1 MKLNAKQNPIGG
13 LTPNPKNPRTIT
25 DAKLNALKAALY
37 EFGDLG
43 GFVFNQKSK
52 QLVGGHQRAKLF
64 DAKAPIVI
72 EKRYPKPTK
81 TGTTAEGFVELN
93 GERFKYREVYWDSP
107 TEKAA
112 NIAANK
118 GAGEWDNKLLI
129 EWFKDIDALDFDLDL
144 TMFDE
149 DERAKF
155 LGKDS
160 KKGLIDDDE
169 VPDKAPARTKLGQIW
184 QLGSHRLMCGDSTD
198 VCAVDRLMMGEK
210 AEMLFTDPPYGDNHA
225 AMDFDPTQAKLG
237 KSVVTKK
244 HKIASDEN
252 LDFLGPALNSASTAL
267 ADGATKIVFFKWKK
281 WIEVRE
287 ASEVFG
293 EPSACIVWDRDDIAA
308 AIMRFNP
315 CHEFAFHW
323 GSQTDKHSKSNLRN
337 VWRCQKE
344 YENKVL
350 HPTVKPIEIL
360 APAIEVCTDA
370 GDLILDLFGGSGST
384 LIACEKTNRKCFMME
399 LDPHYCDVIIERWE
413 KFTGQKAKLI
423 NNKVATNG
431 K

>member
-1 MKLNAKQNPIGG
+1 MAKLSDLN
-13 LTPNPKNPRTIT
+13 PNPKNPRSIT
-25 DAKLNALKAALY
+25 EPKLKALQAALV

-43 GFVFNQKSK
+43 GFVYNRKTK
-52 QLVGGHQRAKLF
+52 QLVGGHQRLKLF
-64 DAKAPIVI
+64 DANAPIVL
-72 EKRYPKPTK
+72 EKKYNKPTK
-81 TGTTAEGFVELN
+81 TGTVAEGFIELK
-93 GERFKYREVYWDSP
+93 GERFKYREVLWDSIR
-107 TEKAA
+107 EKAA

-118 GAGEWDNKLLI
+118 GAGDWDNKLLT
-129 EWFKDIDALDFDLDL
+129 EWFKEIDALDFNLDL

-149 DERAKF
+149 KEREKY
-155 LGKDS
+155 LGKES
-160 KKGLIDDDE
+160 KPGLTDDDE
-169 VPDKAPARTKLGQIW
+169 IPDEVKPRAQLGQIW
-184 QLGSHRLMCGDSTD
+184 QLGNHRLMCGDSTSLSD
-198 VCAVDRLMMGEK
+198 VERLMKGEK

-267 ADGATKIVFFKWKK
+267 ADSATKIVFFKWKK

-344 YENKVL
+344 YENKAL

-399 LDPHYCDVIIERWE
+399 LDPHYCDVIVTRWE
-413 KFTGQKAKLI
+413 QFTGQKAKLL
-423 NNKVATNG
+423 NNKLATNG